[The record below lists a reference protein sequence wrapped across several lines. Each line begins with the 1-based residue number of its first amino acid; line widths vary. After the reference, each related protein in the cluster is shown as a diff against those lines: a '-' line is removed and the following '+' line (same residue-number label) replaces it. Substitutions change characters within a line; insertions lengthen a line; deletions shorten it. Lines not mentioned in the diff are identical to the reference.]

1 MNRISSLLDLILRPQ
16 AHSLKLQSIRAALWS
31 LMEKGGSQA
40 LRMIGSLVLTR
51 ILYPEAFGIMATAQ
65 IVIVMIQ
72 LFTDV
77 GIRISIIQNP
87 KGAEPEFLDTAWV
100 ICCLRGAVLAAVV
113 LLMAWP
119 LAVVY
124 EQPQIFGI
132 LALMSLSPLIL
143 GMENP
148 ALSVTIKQFR
158 VEKKVSLEI
167 WSQTLGLASTIVL
180 AWLMR
185 SVYALAI
192 GVVLSS
198 AYKAGGSFVVTPY
211 RPRVA
216 FHREYAR
223 EILHFGKYIFVNTL
237 ISFLAM
243 NADILLIG
251 KVLHMENLGY
261 YTLGRNIGTLIWLVC
276 FQIFVQSY
284 LPAVSSVNQDPPRV
298 VRMYER
304 FSVMILALTVP
315 ASMILALFSHDI
327 IALLYDPRYQDACIS
342 MFWFSVSGI
351 LLILNAVNSN
361 TFIAMDRLRYETISM
376 GISLVLVLALVPL
389 GAVHYGLAGAAA
401 GMFTAIVVVA
411 LAQTVFLRAGLGF
424 PVSSLLRPW
433 CQIAGTC
440 GVIACMYYVLRP
452 VLSSTRFFNIPFLV
466 VLGMG
471 GLASSL
477 ALFYVLQG
485 PHPFRDRPLSPRM
498 AGLRDGSLPHTH
510 ER

>member
-1 MNRISSLLDLILRPQ
+1 
-16 AHSLKLQSIRAALWS
+16 
-31 LMEKGGSQA
+31 
-40 LRMIGSLVLTR
+40 
-51 ILYPEAFGIMATAQ
+51 
-65 IVIVMIQ
+65 
-72 LFTDV
+72 
-77 GIRISIIQNP
+77 
-87 KGAEPEFLDTAWV
+87 
-100 ICCLRGAVLAAVV
+100 
-113 LLMAWP
+113 
-119 LAVVY
+119 
-124 EQPQIFGI
+124 
-132 LALMSLSPLIL
+132 
-143 GMENP
+143 
-148 ALSVTIKQFR
+148 
-158 VEKKVSLEI
+158 
-167 WSQTLGLASTIVL
+167 
-180 AWLMR
+180 MR